1 MTEDALALAIPQ
13 FRVGVCRMDYL
24 PVTDPQ
30 IYRMLSI
37 LLDVLA
43 AAAVISRIGVD
54 VSLLEH
60 FGSVGHTP
68 R

>member
-1 MTEDALALAIPQ
+1 
-13 FRVGVCRMDYL
+13 MDYL
-24 PVTDPQ
+24 PVTDPP

-60 FGSVGHTP
+60 FGGSL

>member
-60 FGSVGHTP
+60 FGGSL